1 MARNK
6 QREKAKSL
14 LDSDITQKQKQTEI
28 EDFTKGVLEEFKLSE
43 AEATKRITID
53 LPISTYKRWRQLI
66 SELETDGNKLG
77 TKMIQRFL
85 EAAGY

>member
-1 MARNK
+1 MGKNK
-6 QREKAKSL
+6 QREKINSL
-14 LDSDITQKQKQTEI
+14 LNSDTTQAQVDVD
-28 EDFTKGVLEEFKLSE
+28 DFTKGVLEEFKPPQ

-53 LPISTYKRWRQLI
+53 LPTSTYKRWRQLI

-77 TKMIQRFL
+77 IKIIQRFL

>member
-1 MARNK
+1 MAKN
-6 QREKAKSL
+6 QREEVKFLLGNKAPQEQ
-14 LDSDITQKQKQTEI
+14 TQVAI
-28 EDFTKGVLEEFKLSE
+28 EGLTQCVLKEFKPPQ

-53 LPISTYKRWRQLI
+53 LPLSTYKRWRQLI